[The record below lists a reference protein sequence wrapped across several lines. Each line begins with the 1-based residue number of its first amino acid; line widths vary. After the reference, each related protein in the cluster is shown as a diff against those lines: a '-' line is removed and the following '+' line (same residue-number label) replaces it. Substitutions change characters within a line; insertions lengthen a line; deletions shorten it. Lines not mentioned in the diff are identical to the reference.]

1 MTLSH
6 RVKNIPE
13 IYRAQRSDV
22 EPVVAPTTPHGRYV
36 TFMKK
41 PPTTPPKL
49 AATQLVSARARDI
62 LNQLPP
68 PHLSRLMEA
77 GEPMRL
83 LRGEVLFREGERG
96 DSCYWVEKGT
106 LKIGVS
112 SETGEERIFSL
123 AGAGSVVGELAIL
136 DNLPRSATVT
146 AISDTNLR
154 ALKRAAFEAYLRQN
168 PNLYPDVIA
177 ILVGRLRKT
186 DEELAADSFL
196 TVQARVARAILS
208 LAIQIGEPAGSDLFI
223 LPATVSQRDIGAMAG
238 VARESVS
245 RTLSEWRRRGIITRA
260 PRRILSVNRSKLEK
274 EAKH

>member
-1 MTLSH
+1 MPATESWRLC
-6 RVKNIPE
+6 
-13 IYRAQRSDV
+13 RS
-22 EPVVAPTTPHGRYV
+22 
-36 TFMKK
+36 
-41 PPTTPPKL
+41 
-49 AATQLVSARARDI
+49 
-62 LNQLPP
+62 
-68 PHLSRLMEA
+68 
-77 GEPMRL
+77 
-83 LRGEVLFREGERG
+83 
-96 DSCYWVEKGT
+96 
-106 LKIGVS
+106 
-112 SETGEERIFSL
+112 
-123 AGAGSVVGELAIL
+123 
-136 DNLPRSATVT
+136 
-146 AISDTNLR
+146 
-154 ALKRAAFEAYLRQN
+154 
-168 PNLYPDVIA
+168 IA